1 MYCPMRKLIEAG
13 LCLVHTFCV
22 TFIYMNTRTGSDGSI
37 AAYYLNNA
45 LRDTAAS
52 NAVTAIYLNYRMFDS
67 IFETLI
73 LLTSVIAVIRFSWRK
88 KDEE

>member
-1 MYCPMRKLIEAG
+1 MRKLIEAG
-13 LCLVHTFCV
+13 FCLVLTFFV
-22 TFIYMNTRTGSDGSI
+22 IFIYMNTRTGSDGAI
-37 AAYYLNNA
+37 AAYYLHNA